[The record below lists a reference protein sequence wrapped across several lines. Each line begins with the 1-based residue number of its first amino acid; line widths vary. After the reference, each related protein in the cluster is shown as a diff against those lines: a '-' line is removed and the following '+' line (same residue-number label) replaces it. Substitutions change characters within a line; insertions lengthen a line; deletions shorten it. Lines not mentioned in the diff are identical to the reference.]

1 MKIALVSLNQSWEDK
16 ESNWSLCEKYIE
28 AAVAENVGLIIF
40 PEMTLTGFSE
50 DVKKMVKTDYL
61 VKLLKDLVKLLVK
74 II

>member
-50 DVKKMVKTDYL
+50 DVKKMVKTDSMFTFHSP
-61 VKLLKDLVKLLVK
+61 LLQLL
-74 II
+74 